1 MQWWV
6 QPTCW
11 TERRNK
17 EEGQAHPSSF
27 CEDEKGITVN
37 VKAYTACTF
46 AYSTRQD
53 KVYSVQRWRCW
64 SDKKDWATMR
74 ILPQLCTAMKF
85 ITPAQYSKSNQVFC
99 GSTWTL
105 SPAPAV
111 HDDTVWYKCKMQA
124 HYVINTSAANDFV
137 EKYPGEFICLKHHH
151 QVFFFQHLFRLL
163 LWPSIEI

>member
-1 MQWWV
+1 MLADKVVVLKQLSVHWLLWTLCIYWDVQWTLCTTCEHSVNIGLLWTLFYTQWWV

-11 TERRNK
+11 TERKNK

-27 CEDEKGITVN
+27 CEDEKVITVN

-53 KVYSVQRWRCW
+53 KVYSVQMWRCW

-74 ILPQLCTAMKF
+74 IIPQLCTAMKF

-99 GSTWTL
+99 G
-105 SPAPAV
+105 
-111 HDDTVWYKCKMQA
+111 
-124 HYVINTSAANDFV
+124 
-137 EKYPGEFICLKHHH
+137 
-151 QVFFFQHLFRLL
+151 
-163 LWPSIEI
+163 